1 MRAWSDA
8 AWSINGEHN
17 TCGSVHRRLI
27 LMQYLSSRQLFGY
40 SRWTQHSLQQFTFRA
55 VKELYEKYSEGDD
68 YSMTQACMLLSYWSP
83 CYAEPRHNCGD
94 WIQKAFVHAKRA
106 GIDQTTSGAIT
117 DRSRL
122 IWICCILRDRALSYA
137 GRRPLH
143 PYSTRPNWI
152 KVDREDFGLE
162 ICLPRYSNITQR
174 TETVDAFLVLC
185 RLSEIF
191 ADMGE
196 FQERLRPKLQDPEF
210 ELGRKDILRI
220 SQFDI
225 RIREWIRGFKH
236 FQTGPH
242 APTILDTKGPYYL
255 WSIVGE

>member
-1 MRAWSDA
+1 
-8 AWSINGEHN
+8 
-17 TCGSVHRRLI
+17 
-27 LMQYLSSRQLFGY
+27 
-40 SRWTQHSLQQFTFRA
+40 
-55 VKELYEKYSEGDD
+55 
-68 YSMTQACMLLSYWSP
+68 
-83 CYAEPRHNCGD
+83 
-94 WIQKAFVHAKRA
+94 
-106 GIDQTTSGAIT
+106 
-117 DRSRL
+117 
-122 IWICCILRDRALSYA
+122 
-137 GRRPLH
+137 
-143 PYSTRPNWI
+143 
-152 KVDREDFGLE
+152 VDREDFGLE
-162 ICLPRYSNITQR
+162 ICLPRYSNITSR

-242 APTILDTKGPYYL
+242 APTVLDTKGPYYL
-255 WSIVGE
+255 WSVVGE